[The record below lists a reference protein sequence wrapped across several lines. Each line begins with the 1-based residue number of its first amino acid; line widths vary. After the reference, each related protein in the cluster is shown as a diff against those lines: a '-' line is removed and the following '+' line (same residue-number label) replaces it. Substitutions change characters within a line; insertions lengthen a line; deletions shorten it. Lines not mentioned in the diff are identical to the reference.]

1 MKRIA
6 KSVLVESV
14 QYTEQVFTVM
24 NGGSYG

>member
-6 KSVLVESV
+6 KSALVEGV

-24 NGGSYG
+24 NGGSYD